1 MIKSLIRTSSNFY
14 EILGID
20 INSSSLDI
28 KKAYYSLAK
37 KYHPDA
43 SGGSMSEKFRQL
55 NEAYAT
61 LIDPERKEDYDRR
74 IMNGINN
81 QSSSN
86 TRSDFNPNNSQ
97 YTKFWQKTQKQE
109 FQSEYEQKRKEHL
122 QKYKESILGE
132 KSPLIQ
138 KMSVD
143 NYTNVRF
150 GVLIGLTFTFLILNS
165 IKSQIL
171 TPEEREYSVKLQET
185 INLILQE
192 KREKEHVD
200 DR

>member
-1 MIKSLIRTSSNFY
+1 
-14 EILGID
+14 
-20 INSSSLDI
+20 
-28 KKAYYSLAK
+28 
-37 KYHPDA
+37 
-43 SGGSMSEKFRQL
+43 
-55 NEAYAT
+55 
-61 LIDPERKEDYDRR
+61 
-74 IMNGINN
+74 
-81 QSSSN
+81 
-86 TRSDFNPNNSQ
+86 
-97 YTKFWQKTQKQE
+97 
-109 FQSEYEQKRKEHL
+109 
-122 QKYKESILGE
+122 
-132 KSPLIQ
+132 
-138 KMSVD
+138 MSVD